1 MNCIGWKKRN
11 WCLAIK
17 SSNRESRSRVS
28 LGKAFMD
35 RESSYLL
42 GSFTVTVIL
51 ASLEKAFEKK
61 ARSVL
66 VYLI

>member
-1 MNCIGWKKRN
+1 
-11 WCLAIK
+11 
-17 SSNRESRSRVS
+17 
-28 LGKAFMD
+28 
-35 RESSYLL
+35 
-42 GSFTVTVIL
+42 L